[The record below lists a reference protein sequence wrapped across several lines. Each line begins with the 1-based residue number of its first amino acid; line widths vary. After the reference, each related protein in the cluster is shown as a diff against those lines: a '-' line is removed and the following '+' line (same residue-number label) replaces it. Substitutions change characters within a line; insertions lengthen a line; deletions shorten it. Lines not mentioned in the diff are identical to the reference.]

1 MTSPSTAH
9 PFSKEPQGHP
19 AHPLS
24 GVQPMPSF
32 VDLAAAAHHAPAEH
46 LGLMVGM
53 EPSTPQEPELMDEL
67 GLNDCCE
74 LSRMQRL
81 YGFAI
86 CVSAGLFCSFLSS
99 LMWMKPAKFAILYT
113 MGNVLSL
120 GSTGFLVGFMN
131 QLKNMFKGTR
141 LVATCVYLAAMVMT
155 LVAACYWKSFGL
167 TVPAKSR
174 RAARVVWASFDATG
188 LASSHCVAR
197 S

>member
-1 MTSPSTAH
+1 MPQST
-9 PFSKEPQGHP
+9 
-19 AHPLS
+19 
-24 GVQPMPSF
+24 
-32 VDLAAAAHHAPAEH
+32 VDRMK
-46 LGLMVGM
+46 LMVGL

-99 LMWMKPAKFAILYT
+99 LMWMKPSKFAILYT

-141 LVATCVYLAAMVMT
+141 LVATCVYLGAMIMT

-167 TVPAKSR
+167 TVFFLIIQSLALTWYCLSYIPGG
-174 RAARVVWASFDATG
+174 RAAATSCFKSCFG
-188 LASSHCVAR
+188 SMDDVF
-197 S
+197 